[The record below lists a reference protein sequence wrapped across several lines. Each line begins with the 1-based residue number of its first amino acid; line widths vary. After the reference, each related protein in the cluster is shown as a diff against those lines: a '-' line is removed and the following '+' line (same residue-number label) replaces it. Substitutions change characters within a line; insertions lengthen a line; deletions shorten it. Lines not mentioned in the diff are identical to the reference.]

1 MSAPFIIAALAE
13 NMAIGRAGAIPWRL
27 SGDLKRF
34 KALTMGHAV
43 IMGRRTFMS
52 IGRPLP
58 GRLNIV
64 VSSTLEAAPGGAALC
79 RTLGEALELA
89 ASRSSLE
96 PAVIGGARL
105 YEEALPLSSRLEL
118 TRVGIAPEGC
128 DAFFPE
134 WRDPSLH
141 FRLVRTQE
149 GAGGEIPYS
158 YETWKR
164 VDG

>member
-1 MSAPFIIAALAE
+1 MNAPFIIAAIAG
-13 NMAIGRAGAIPWRL
+13 NRAIGRAGAIPWHL

-43 IMGRRTFMS
+43 IMGRRTWLS

-64 VSSTLEAAPGGAALC
+64 VSSTLEGAPEGVAVRG
-79 RTLGEALELA
+79 TLEEALELA
-89 ASRSSLE
+89 ASKSELE

-105 YEEALPLSSRLEL
+105 YEEALPLCSRLEL
-118 TRVGIAPEGC
+118 TRVGLNPEGC

-134 WRDPSLH
+134 WRGESLH
-141 FRLVRTQE
+141 FRLACTQE
-149 GAGGEIPYS
+149 GADGAIPFS
-158 YETWKR
+158 YETWVR
-164 VDG
+164 AD